1 MRKLF
6 ESVFSGSGFRRAS
19 YLTTCSPPDATAPG
33 VGREFM
39 LLGVEDDRGGI
50 RLSLRP
56 VKFAS
61 ANTLRYSTATLLVQE
76 EMNPLQSYPRA
87 ITAHE

>member
-1 MRKLF
+1 M
-6 ESVFSGSGFRRAS
+6 FSGSGFRRES
-19 YLTTCSPPDATAPG
+19 YLTTCSPARRDCPRRWARVYA
-33 VGREFM
+33 F
-39 LLGVEDDRGGI
+39 GVEDDRGGI

>member
-1 MRKLF
+1 
-6 ESVFSGSGFRRAS
+6 
-19 YLTTCSPPDATAPG
+19 
-33 VGREFM
+33 M
-39 LLGVEDDRGGI
+39 LLGVEDDRGGM

-56 VKFAS
+56 LKFAS
-61 ANTLRYSTATLLVQE
+61 ANTLRYSTTTLLVQE